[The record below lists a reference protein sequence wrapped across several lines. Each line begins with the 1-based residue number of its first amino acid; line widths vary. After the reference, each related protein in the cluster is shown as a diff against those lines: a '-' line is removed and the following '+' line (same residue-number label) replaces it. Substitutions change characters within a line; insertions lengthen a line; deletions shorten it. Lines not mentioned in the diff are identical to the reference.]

1 MLSSNSKVSS
11 LKIVHE
17 FKNIVKKFPNC
28 VSIKDSSSSYTYKM
42 LDSISD
48 KIAININKYF
58 DGESGKKIVVLHEA
72 NNELIIAI
80 LAILKSGNTYIPV
93 EKTTP
98 IERIKYILKNSDV
111 DLCLCDT
118 DGILI
123 KDNIAENYT
132 FKSINEF
139 MDNDK
144 FDKLLSPVSN
154 ANAEIAYVI
163 YTSGTTG
170 VPKGV
175 EVTHKNVVSLVK
187 NTKEIF
193 NFTSKD
199 CWLLFHSY
207 SFDFSVWEIFGSLL
221 TGGMLYIPQRKMVK
235 NLELIAEVIKR
246 ENVTILNQTPSSFYI
261 LQKLLDELNFKLS
274 IRSVIFG
281 GEKLNFGKIKTWH
294 EKYPLCQL
302 VNMYGIT
309 EATVHTTFHCV
320 KDEDFEKSESIIGI
334 PIPGWEISLRNSK
347 GEKVSQ
353 GEKGEIWIGGVG
365 VTNGYVNNLE
375 LTSQRYIEHEDIRW
389 YKTGDLA
396 YENENGDLCYIG
408 RIDKQVKIRGHR
420 IELSEIDETLYDFG
434 EIRSYTTVI
443 EESGEQKLITFIE
456 SEISDEIFIRTI
468 VNKYLPKYM
477 MPTYFYFITEFPIN
491 INGKVDQKQLLTEF
505 INYSKDLDVVNNNEE
520 YSDTAKCI
528 QRIFRKN
535 LKKNVKLNEN
545 FFEVG
550 GDSMMAMKVTKE
562 INELFSTINL
572 SVIEFYQNS
581 TIKKLERI
589 VEEKNVI

>member
-1 MLSSNSKVSS
+1 MR
-11 LKIVHE
+11 
-17 FKNIVKKFPNC
+17 
-28 VSIKDSSSSYTYKM
+28 SIDFLMIYRQ
-42 LDSISD
+42 
-48 KIAININKYF
+48 
-58 DGESGKKIVVLHEA
+58 EA
-72 NNELIIAI
+72 
-80 LAILKSGNTYIPV
+80 P
-93 EKTTP
+93 
-98 IERIKYILKNSDV
+98 
-111 DLCLCDT
+111 
-118 DGILI
+118 
-123 KDNIAENYT
+123 
-132 FKSINEF
+132 INEF
-139 MDNDK
+139 IDNDK

-261 LQKLLDELNFKLS
+261 LQELLDKLNFKLS
-274 IRSVIFG
+274 IRTVIFG

-334 PIPGWEISLRNSK
+334 PIPGWEISLRNSQ

-420 IELSEIDETLYDFG
+420 IELSEIDEILYDFG

-562 INELFSTINL
+562 INERFSIINL

-589 VEEKNVI
+589 VEEKNVT

>member
-1 MLSSNSKVSS
+1 
-11 LKIVHE
+11 
-17 FKNIVKKFPNC
+17 
-28 VSIKDSSSSYTYKM
+28 M

-48 KIAININKYF
+48 KIAINIIKYF

-139 MDNDK
+139 IDNDK

-261 LQKLLDELNFKLS
+261 LQELLDKLNFKLS

-334 PIPGWEISLRNSK
+334 PIPGWEISLRNSQ

-420 IELSEIDETLYDFG
+420 IELSEIDEILYDFG

-520 YSDTAKCI
+520 YSNTAKCI

-562 INELFSTINL
+562 INERFSIINL

-589 VEEKNVI
+589 VEEKNVT

>member
-1 MLSSNSKVSS
+1 MISLNSKGSA
-11 LKIVHE
+11 LEIVHE

-28 VSIKDSSSSYTYKM
+28 VALKDSSGSHTYKM

-48 KIAININKYF
+48 KIAINIIKYF
-58 DGESGKKIVVLHEA
+58 NGEGGKKIVVLHEA

-80 LAILKSGNTYIPV
+80 LAVLKSGNTYIPV

-98 IERIKYILKNSDV
+98 IERIKYILNNSDV
-111 DLCLCDT
+111 NLCLCDT
-118 DGILI
+118 DGFSI

-132 FKSINEF
+132 FKSIDEF
-139 MDNDK
+139 MNNDK
-144 FDKLLSPVSN
+144 FEKLPSLISN
-154 ANAEIAYVI
+154 TEIAYVI

-193 NFTSKD
+193 NFSSKD

-207 SFDFSVWEIFGSLL
+207 SFDFSVWEIFASLL
-221 TGGMLYIPQRKMVK
+221 TGGMLYIPQREMTK
-235 NLELIAEVIKR
+235 NLELIASIINR
-246 ENVTILNQTPSSFYI
+246 ENITILNQTPSSFYV
-261 LQKLLDELNFKLS
+261 LQELFDKLNFILS
-274 IRSVIFG
+274 IRTVIFG
-281 GEKLNFGKIKTWH
+281 GEKLNFSKIKMWH

-309 EATVHTTFHCV
+309 EATVHTTFHCM

-334 PIPGWEISLRNSK
+334 PIPGWEVSLRNSQ
-347 GEKVSQ
+347 GEKVSK

-375 LTSQRYIEHEDIRW
+375 LTSQRYIKYEDIRW

-396 YENENGDLCYIG
+396 YENENGNLCYIG

-420 IELSEIDETLYDFG
+420 IELSEIDETLYNSS

-443 EESGEQKLITFIE
+443 EENDEQKLITFIK
-456 SEISDEIFIRTI
+456 SEISDENSIRTI
-468 VNKYLPKYM
+468 FNKYLPNYM
-477 MPTYFYFITEFPIN
+477 MPTYFFFVSEFPIN
-491 INGKVDQKQLLTEF
+491 MNGKVDQKQLLTEF
-505 INYSKDLDVVNNNEE
+505 INYSKSIDVVNSDEE
-520 YSDTAKCI
+520 CSDTAKFI
-528 QRIFRKN
+528 QRIFRKH
-535 LKKNVKLNEN
+535 LKKNVKLDEN
-545 FFEVG
+545 FFEIG
-550 GDSMMAMKVTKE
+550 GDSMMAMRVTKE
-562 INELFSTINL
+562 INEHFSRINL
-572 SVIEFYQNS
+572 SIIEFYQNS

-589 VEEKNVI
+589 VGEKNVI

>member
-1 MLSSNSKVSS
+1 MISLNSKVST
-11 LKIVHE
+11 LEIVHE

-28 VSIKDSSSSYTYKM
+28 VALKDSSGSYTYKM

-48 KIAININKYF
+48 KIAINIIKYF
-58 DGESGKKIVVLHEA
+58 NGEGGKKIVVLHEA

-80 LAILKSGNTYIPV
+80 LAVLKSGNTYIPV

-98 IERIKYILKNSDV
+98 IERIKYILNNSDV
-111 DLCLCDT
+111 NLCLCDT
-118 DGILI
+118 DGFSI

-132 FKSINEF
+132 FKSIDEF
-139 MDNDK
+139 MNNNK
-144 FDKLLSPVSN
+144 FDKLPSLVSN
-154 ANAEIAYVI
+154 TEIAYVI

-193 NFTSKD
+193 KFSSKD

-221 TGGMLYIPQRKMVK
+221 TGGMLYIPQREMTK
-235 NLELIAEVIKR
+235 NLELIASIINR
-246 ENVTILNQTPSSFYI
+246 ENITILNQTPSSFYV
-261 LQKLLDELNFKLS
+261 LQELFDKSNFRLS
-274 IRSVIFG
+274 IRIVIFG
-281 GEKLNFGKIKTWH
+281 GEKLNFSKIKMWH

-320 KDEDFEKSESIIGI
+320 KDEDFEKAKSIIGI
-334 PIPGWEISLRNSK
+334 PIPGWEVSLRNSK
-347 GEKVSQ
+347 GEKVSK
-353 GEKGEIWIGGVG
+353 GEKGEIWIGGAG

-375 LTSQRYIEHEDIRW
+375 LTSQRYIKYEDIRW

-396 YENENGDLCYIG
+396 YENENGNLCYIG

-420 IELSEIDETLYDFG
+420 IELSEIDETLYNSSG
-434 EIRSYTTVI
+434 IRSYTTVI
-443 EESGEQKLITFIE
+443 EENDEQKLITFIK
-456 SEISDEIFIRTI
+456 SEISDENYIRTI
-468 VNKYLPKYM
+468 VNKYLPNYM
-477 MPTYFYFITEFPIN
+477 MPTYFFFVSEFPIN
-491 INGKVDQKQLLTEF
+491 MNGKVDQKQLLAKF
-505 INYSKDLDVVNNNEE
+505 INYSKSIDVVNNDEE
-520 YSDTAKCI
+520 CSDTAKCI
-528 QRIFRKN
+528 QKIFRKY

-545 FFEVG
+545 FFEIG
-550 GDSMMAMKVTKE
+550 GDSMMAMRVTKE
-562 INELFSTINL
+562 INEHFSRINL
-572 SVIEFYQNS
+572 SIIEFYQNS

-589 VEEKNVI
+589 VGEKNVI